1 MEKYLITGEVYE
13 NKKLYALFFTGKYF
27 VCDLGKLNAVSKPTD
42 LDLKIIRKLNDNE
55 FKEKILKYKDN
66 FWYSLN
72 IEDEDKTFKV
82 SNIKCYRD
90 PVLISYEYEH
100 FKSLMEI

>member
-27 VCDLGKLNAVSKPTD
+27 ICDLGKLKAVSKPTD
-42 LDLKIIRKLNDNE
+42 LDLKIIRKLDEKE
-55 FKEKILKYKDN
+55 FKNKLLKNNDN

-72 IEDEDKTFKV
+72 INNDDKTIKV

-90 PVLISYEYEH
+90 PVLINYEYEH
-100 FKSLMEI
+100 FKSLMD